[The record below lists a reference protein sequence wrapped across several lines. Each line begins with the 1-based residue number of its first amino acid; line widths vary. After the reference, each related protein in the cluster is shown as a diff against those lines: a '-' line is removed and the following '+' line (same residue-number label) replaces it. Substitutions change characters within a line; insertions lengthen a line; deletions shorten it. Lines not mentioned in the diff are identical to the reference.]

1 MTRSLLRT
9 IQAEYEHTNATIGM
23 LCEKYD
29 CTTKDLKGYTTWKKT
44 VLSED
49 DTIIKQ
55 VYNKYTE
62 QVPAIDESEVDIV
75 TQDDYSDIELPIMLE
90 EKEDID
96 ELEAESIQEMT
107 PEEIKSEV
115 VSIAADISAGKAVEV
130 VQPAQPSQLQQSL
143 EGMRKLDVKMQAQAL
158 RLLGKIDEM
167 ADSCETAKD
176 IKDLIQAHTSIR
188 DSYFNTKA
196 PMINI
201 LNGDVVHGDKSELA
215 TFIASIDDDC

>member
-9 IQAEYEHTNATIGM
+9 IQAEYEHTSANIGI

-44 VLSED
+44 ILSED
-49 DTIIKQ
+49 DTVLKQ
-55 VYNKYTE
+55 VYNKYAE
-62 QVPAIDESEVDIV
+62 QVPAIEE
-75 TQDDYSDIELPIMLE
+75 QDVIGDTNDDFSDIELPIIENKE
-90 EKEDID
+90 EQEEDIGD
-96 ELEAESIQEMT
+96 SIVIEMT

-115 VSIAADISAGKAVEV
+115 VSIAADISAGKVIDV
-130 VQPAQPSQLQQSL
+130 SQPSQLQQSL

-158 RLLGKIDEM
+158 RLLGKIDTLVEE
-167 ADSCETAKD
+167 CETARD

-201 LNGDVVHGDKSELA
+201 LNGDVVQGDKSELA
-215 TFIASIDDDC
+215 TFISSVDDDC

>member
-62 QVPAIDESEVDIV
+62 QVPAI
-75 TQDDYSDIELPIMLE
+75 
-90 EKEDID
+90 
-96 ELEAESIQEMT
+96 
-107 PEEIKSEV
+107 
-115 VSIAADISAGKAVEV
+115 
-130 VQPAQPSQLQQSL
+130 
-143 EGMRKLDVKMQAQAL
+143 
-158 RLLGKIDEM
+158 
-167 ADSCETAKD
+167 
-176 IKDLIQAHTSIR
+176 
-188 DSYFNTKA
+188 
-196 PMINI
+196 
-201 LNGDVVHGDKSELA
+201 
-215 TFIASIDDDC
+215 